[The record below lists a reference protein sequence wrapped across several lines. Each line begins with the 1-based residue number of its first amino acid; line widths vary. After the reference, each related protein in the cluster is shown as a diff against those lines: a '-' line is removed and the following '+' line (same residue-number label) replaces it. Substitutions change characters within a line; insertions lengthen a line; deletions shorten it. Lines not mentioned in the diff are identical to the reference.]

1 MRRWCDVAD
10 VANLSS
16 CCVII
21 QLKRGEKKTA
31 DHNNVSSAVSGK
43 ITFEQKKKKQ
53 NKIP

>member
-21 QLKRGEKKTA
+21 QLKQGEKKLLI
-31 DHNNVSSAVSGK
+31 
-43 ITFEQKKKKQ
+43 ITMSLLL
-53 NKIP
+53 